1 MKPVSL
7 FNLLQTQLISGVWTE
22 KVLEYSTTGSIK
34 EFMSLASTIAL
45 VNKIALMKVTKDNS
59 DKVLFTLAG
68 LKLLKENYEKD
79 EAKWTM
85 IAKKS
90 RKALEN

>member
-7 FNLLQTQLISGVWTE
+7 FNLLQTQLISGVWTD
-22 KVLEYSTTGSIK
+22 KVLDYSTTGSIK
-34 EFMSLASTIAL
+34 EFMSLAATIAL
-45 VNKIALMKVTKDNS
+45 VNKFGLMGITKDNL